1 MCDCVFFACVRE
13 YVCVCVSV
21 FCSIFSTRDSKTV
34 PEVQEKSEEIIF
46 FKEIGFQNMASNR
59 SCFSRLVIIENDM
72 H

>member
-34 PEVQEKSEEIIF
+34 PEVQEKSEEIRSVS
-46 FKEIGFQNMASNR
+46 KTWRQTGHASHDW
-59 SCFSRLVIIENDM
+59 S
-72 H
+72 